1 MPSGFKGAK
10 VGFEAGRCGTFLAS
24 SNIDLLNGPVANA
37 QVSTRFKDFL
47 LGADVSY
54 DIASSRL
61 DKYTASVAL
70 DRPRE
75 KVVIQLYLN
84 TLLIFLFRLTGFQS
98 LNASYFQKL
107 NNQLEIAYKAFWSAK
122 SPVMSMEVGAK
133 YMLQGNSFVK
143 AKIDNYGKLGLS
155 LSNELRPGMQLTL
168 GASLDTN
175 KLQENAHKFGIELN
189 YFA

>member
-1 MPSGFKGAK
+1 
-10 VGFEAGRCGTFLAS
+10 
-24 SNIDLLNGPVANA
+24 
-37 QVSTRFKDFL
+37 
-47 LGADVSY
+47 
-54 DIASSRL
+54 
-61 DKYTASVAL
+61 
-70 DRPRE
+70 
-75 KVVIQLYLN
+75 
-84 TLLIFLFRLTGFQS
+84 LTGFQS
-98 LNASYFQKL
+98 LNASYFQKI

-133 YMLQGNSFVK
+133 YMLQGNSFIK

-168 GASLDTN
+168 GTSLDTN